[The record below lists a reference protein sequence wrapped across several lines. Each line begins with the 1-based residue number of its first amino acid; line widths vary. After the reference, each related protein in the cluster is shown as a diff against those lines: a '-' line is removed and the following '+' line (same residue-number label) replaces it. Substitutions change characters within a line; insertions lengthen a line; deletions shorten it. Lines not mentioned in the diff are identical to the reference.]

1 MSLKYAHDKI
11 SVDEYLRGEVLAE
24 SKHEYIDGEV
34 YAMAGAS
41 ENHNLLSGNLFSELK
56 NQLKGK
62 PCKIFVSDMKVKV
75 EESFFYPDVMLVCQ
89 EDNANDYYKT
99 SPIIIVEVLSDT
111 TRRFDKTHKLSAYQ
125 QIPSLEEYVLIEQNF
140 SEIQVFSRKN
150 HWQSSYY
157 FLGDSITFTSLNVTV
172 TVEDIYYQVNN
183 DDVTAF
189 LQNQAQQ
196 QLAN

>member
-1 MSLKYAHDKI
+1 MNLKYTHDKI

-34 YAMAGAS
+34 FAMAGAS
-41 ENHNLLSGNLFSELK
+41 ENRNLLTGNFATEIK

-62 PCKIFVSDMKVKV
+62 PYKTFMSDMKVKV
-75 EESFFYPDVMLVCQ
+75 EESFFYPDVMVVCQ

-99 SPIIIVEVLSDT
+99 SPIIIVEVLSNA

-125 QIPSLEEYVLIEQNF
+125 QIASLEEYVLIEQNF
-140 SEIQVFSRKN
+140 SEIQVFNRKN

-157 FLGDSITFTSLNVTV
+157 YLGDSITFASLNVTV
-172 TVEDIYYQVNN
+172 SLEDIYYQVNN

-196 QLAN
+196 LAN

>member
-24 SKHEYIDGEV
+24 CKHEYIDGKV

-41 ENHNLLSGNLFSELK
+41 ENHNLLSLNLATELK

-62 PCKIFVSDMKVKV
+62 PCKTFMSDMKVEV
-75 EESFFYPDVMLVCQ
+75 EENFFYPDIMVVCQ
-89 EDNANDYYKT
+89 EDTANDYYKT

-140 SEIQVFSRKN
+140 SEIQVFSRQN

-157 FLGDSITFTSLNVTV
+157 FLGDSITFDSLNVTV
-172 TVEDIYYQVNN
+172 SVEDIYYQVTNN
-183 DDVTAF
+183 DVTAF

-196 QLAN
+196 LAN